1 MRQAP
6 PPPAAPATP
15 AQAAQTNTAGPA
27 SAQAMYQAARAY
39 RRELQG
45 QLERL
50 EEQASDLRGDLSG
63 ALSQGD
69 AAARASAQS
78 RLASLDARIAELDK
92 TLAAADQQVATAAA
106 LPGATAEPPGTP
118 RSSGND
124 AEMVIPIVFIVFVM
138 GPIAAAAAWRWVRR
152 GEIPFVKAAQQASV
166 LNEAQ
171 AAQLAQLT
179 QTMDAMALEIERI
192 GEGQRFLTR
201 VMSDPSRSLAAGGAQ
216 PLPVNAAEGAPAYRA
231 HEEPRR

>member
-1 MRQAP
+1 MRQAAP
-6 PPPAAPATP
+6 SAPATP
-15 AQAAQTNTAGPA
+15 APPAQLNTAGPA

-69 AAARASAQS
+69 ATARASAQS
-78 RLASLDARIAELDK
+78 RLASLDARMAELDK
-92 TLAAADQQVATAAA
+92 ALAAADLRLASAA
-106 LPGATAEPPGTP
+106 LVPGATAEPPAERRTN
-118 RSSGND
+118 ND
-124 AEMVIPIVFIVFVM
+124 AEFVVPIVFIVFVL

-179 QTMDAMALEIERI
+179 QTVDAMALEIERI

-201 VMSDPSRSLAAGGAQ
+201 VMSDPSRSLLAGGAQ